1 MFVRAKK
8 SGKYHYLQVVHNRR
22 VEGKVRQQVI
32 GTLGRVDVLEKTG
45 QLDGLLASCSRYAK
59 EVAVL
64 DAHRGGKTPPG
75 ESVRIGPSMVFERLW
90 RESGMP
96 NVIRE
101 LLVGRRYELDVERA
115 IFVTVL
121 HRLFD
126 PGSDRAAE
134 VWRER
139 YRIEGAEELR
149 LHHLYRTM
157 AWLGEPLEEQ
167 EAESAGLAPRCTKDV
182 MEERLFE
189 ERRDLLSTLN
199 VVFFDTTSIY
209 FEGEGGETLGEYG
222 HSKDHRPD
230 RKQMIVGVVLEESG
244 RPLCCELWPGN
255 TTDGKTLLPVVGRLK
270 KRFHIGSVCVVAD
283 RGTISR
289 NVMEELQHTH
299 QATRFI
305 LGARMRAV
313 KEVRDEVLSRP
324 GRYQVVHGPRNN
336 HHGEPAPL
344 KVKDVRV
351 GERRYIVCHNEEQAE
366 KDRSDREAIV
376 AALRERLKRGD
387 KSLVGN
393 KGYRKYLKTAAG
405 RHFLIDEE
413 KLQSESRFDGKWVL
427 QTDTELSAPEV
438 ALKYKELWMVEAA
451 FRSVK
456 SVLNTR
462 PVYHRL
468 DETIRGH
475 VFCSFLALT
484 LLKELQTRM
493 EIRGWRLHWDRL
505 RHDLDALEEVSVR
518 SAGKTFVIRTRTLG
532 DAGKAIQAVGVGLGP
547 TLRLLS
553 NKDSS

>member
-8 SGKYHYLQVVHNRR
+8 SGKYRHLQVVHNRR

-45 QLDGLLASCSRYAK
+45 QLDGLIPSCGRYAR

-64 DAHRGGKTPPG
+64 DAQRGGKMPPG

-96 NVIRE
+96 KVIGE
-101 LLVGRRYELDVERA
+101 LLASRTYEFDVERA
-115 IFVTVL
+115 VFLTVL

-126 PGSDRAAE
+126 PGSDRGAE

-139 YRIEGAEELR
+139 YRMEGTERLR

-157 AWLGEPLEEQ
+157 AWLGEPLEEGKAQ
-167 EAESAGLAPRCTKDV
+167 SAELSPRCTKDV
-182 MEERLFE
+182 MEEWLFE

-199 VVFFDTTSIY
+199 IVFFDTTSIY
-209 FEGEGGETLGEYG
+209 FEGEGEETLGEYG

-230 RKQMIVGVVLEESG
+230 RKQMMVGVVLEESG

-255 TTDGKTLLPVVGRLK
+255 TTPGKALLPVVERLK
-270 KRFHIGSVCVVAD
+270 KRFPMGSVCVVAD

-289 NVMEELQHTH
+289 NGMEELQHTH
-299 QATRFI
+299 QGTRFI

-313 KEVRDEVLSRP
+313 KEVREEVLSRP
-324 GRYQVVHGPRNN
+324 GRYQVVHGPRKNS
-336 HHGEPAPL
+336 HGEPAPL
-344 KVKDVRV
+344 KVKEVRG
-351 GERRYIVCHNEEQAE
+351 GERRYIVCHNQEQAE
-366 KDRSDREAIV
+366 KDRADREAIV

-393 KGYRKYLKTAAG
+393 RGYRKYLKTTVG
-405 RHFLIDEE
+405 RRFGIDEE
-413 KLQSESRFDGKWVL
+413 KVQSESRFDGKWVL

-456 SVLNTR
+456 CVLNTR
-462 PVYHRL
+462 PVYPRL

-475 VFCSFLALT
+475 VFCSFLALM
-484 LLKELQTRM
+484 LLKDLHTRM
-493 EIRGWRLHWDRL
+493 EGRGWRLHWDRL
-505 RHDLDALEEVSVR
+505 RHDLNALEEITIR
-518 SAGKTFVIRTRTLG
+518 AGGKTFVIRTRTLG
-532 DAGKAIQAVGVGLGP
+532 DAGRAIQAVGVALGP

-553 NKDSS
+553 DKDSG